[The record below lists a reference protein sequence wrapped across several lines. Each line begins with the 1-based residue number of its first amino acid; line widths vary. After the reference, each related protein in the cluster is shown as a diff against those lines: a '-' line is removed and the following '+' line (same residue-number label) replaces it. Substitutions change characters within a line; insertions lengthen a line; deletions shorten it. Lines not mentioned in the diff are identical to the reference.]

1 VDRPAVTVVMPFAGD
16 RAATEAAVASLRGLD
31 ARGDD
36 ELILVDNSL
45 GNVATGVESGTSV
58 RVMTASGER
67 SPAHA
72 RNVGAA
78 AARNEWILFLDADT
92 APRARLLDAFF
103 ADAPADEVG
112 AIAGEVV
119 PAPGAQTLAARYGAA
134 RNFLAQEA
142 HYQHPYRPRATAANL
157 LVRREAFEQLGG
169 FYEGVRAGEDTDFSW
184 RLQEAGWRLAVCP
197 AAAVEHRYR
206 AAVSDLRRQ
215 WRGYAAG
222 RAWLGRR
229 YQEFRP
235 EPALRRVLRRAG
247 KRAGAG
253 GSSVDRG
260 PLERGQFL
268 ALDALLGIEELAG
281 FALSNRP
288 SAAGGS
294 HEAVDV
300 VLVTERF
307 PTRGDP
313 LVELAGTLERVRVEA
328 FSRPPAPERQRGR
341 GAPVDYL
348 EDDGVAA
355 RWAAAS
361 AFAVRHPLR
370 SAFDLLHRP
379 PGSVP
384 LRVLAPAVRRLGRNP
399 GARIHTLGRSYD
411 HAAAQRLAR
420 LAGRTL
426 ER

>member
-1 VDRPAVTVVMPFAGD
+1 MPFAGD
-16 RAATEAAVASLRGLD
+16 RAAAEAAVASLRALD
-31 ARGDD
+31 AYDDD
-36 ELILVDNSL
+36 ELILVDNSPDR
-45 GNVATGVESGTSV
+45 VASGLQSESSV
-58 RVMTASGER
+58 RVLSASGER

-72 RNVGAA
+72 RNAGAA
-78 AARNEWILFLDADT
+78 AARNDWILFLDADT
-92 APRARLLDAFF
+92 APRGGLLDAFF
-103 ADAPADEVG
+103 TDAPDGSVG
-112 AIAGEVV
+112 AIAGEVL
-119 PAPGAQTLAARYGAA
+119 PAPGAPTLAARYGAA
-134 RNFLAQEA
+134 KNFLAQQPHYA
-142 HYQHPYRPRATAANL
+142 HAYRPRATAANL

-184 RLQEAGWRLAVCP
+184 RLQEAGWRLVLNP
-197 AAAVEHRYR
+197 EAAVEHRYR
-206 AAVSDLRRQ
+206 ATVADLRRQ

-235 EPALRRVLRRAG
+235 EPAVKRALRRAG
-247 KRAGAG
+247 KRASGTSTA
-253 GSSVDRG
+253 RG
-260 PLERGQFL
+260 RLERGQFL

-288 SAAGGS
+288 SNDRAFG
-294 HEAVDV
+294 EVAVV

-313 LVELAGTLERVRVEA
+313 LVELASTLERVRVEA
-328 FSRPPAPERQRGR
+328 VSRPPVPER
-341 GAPVDYL
+341 GAGQGVVVDYA

-355 RWAAAS
+355 RWAAAG
-361 AFAVRHPLR
+361 AFALRHPLR

-379 PGSVP
+379 PGAMP
-384 LRVLAPAVRRLGRNP
+384 LRVLAPAVRRLGRDR
-399 GARIHTLGRSYD
+399 GARIHTLGGGHD
-411 HAAAQRLAR
+411 QAAAERLAR